1 MGYRCLHSWGGISLG
16 TVIYCYLVRMPQSR
30 CTKVA
35 NTYSG
40 YNGNNEINAI
50 ARKSHPHRLDMPG
63 PTVTGVV
70 DNRNGPASRNPLSGF
85 VIQDGCIPEP
95 FNPVINM
102 MLIAQTIKS
111 QAVSILT
118 SPLSGTMEVMAS
130 IKSFLL
136 GPYAIGG
143 ALQRTSAYLIMS
155 HDSNEI
161 TLTLK
166 DGQIWLRAPKEGRS
180 RHFQWIKG
188 LLKELFDLTGA
199 KMGFSYFYG
208 KIGCYNSTRNANR
221 TSRSKSRGGYSSS
234 SGRSQYER

>member
-1 MGYRCLHSWGGISLG
+1 
-16 TVIYCYLVRMPQSR
+16 VIYCYLVRMPQKI
-30 CTKVA
+30 CMQDA
-35 NTYSG
+35 NPCSG
-40 YNGNNEINAI
+40 YNGNKEINAI
-50 ARKSHPHRLDMPG
+50 ARKPQSHRLDMPG
-63 PTVTGVV
+63 PTVTGVI

-85 VIQDGCIPEP
+85 IIQDGCIPEP

-102 MLIAQTIKS
+102 MLITQTIKS
-111 QAVSILT
+111 QALSIFA
-118 SPLSGTMEVMAS
+118 SPISGTMEILAS

-136 GPYAIGG
+136 GPYAVGG

-166 DGQIWLRAPKEGRS
+166 DGQICLRAPKEGRS

-188 LLKELFDLTGA
+188 LLKELFVLTGA

-208 KIGCYNSTRNANR
+208 KISCYYHTRNANR
-221 TSRSKSRGGYSSS
+221 TFRSKSRGNYCPSSR
-234 SGRSQYER
+234 GSQYE